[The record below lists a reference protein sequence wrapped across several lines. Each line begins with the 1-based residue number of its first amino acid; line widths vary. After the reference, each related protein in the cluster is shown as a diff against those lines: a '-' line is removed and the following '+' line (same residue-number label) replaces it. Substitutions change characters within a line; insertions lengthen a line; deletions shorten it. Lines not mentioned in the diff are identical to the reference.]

1 MKYDALTVMED
12 IVATKTSRHEIDV
25 PGEGRRG
32 WSRTESSIEVGNDA
46 TLDEQWR
53 QDISRGARHL

>member
-12 IVATKTSRHEIDV
+12 VVATQTSRLEIDV
-25 PGEGRRG
+25 PGEGGRG
-32 WSRTESSIEVGNDA
+32 WSRTASSVDVADDA

-53 QDISRGARHL
+53 QDISWSVRHL